1 MAFEA
6 YVLAVDAELGR
17 EFEAG
22 LGESRDSLRRLESA
36 AQVLDL
42 APRDALLRVV
52 LAVEDAARLDVA
64 WWREVRRRAPQA
76 QLLVLARRCDD
87 EMWRRWTL
95 LGGLGVLR
103 PPFTVSDLEA
113 EFATEPAITAMFRRH
128 PRLGAH
134 GKTMFRYTVP
144 SDPQFIPGIVHVV
157 AILAMEFGFE
167 VADYATNI
175 PLALDEAVSN
185 AIKHGNKRDARKRV
199 EIEGQ
204 VDGESLRIKVR
215 DEGEG
220 FERDHTHDPLDPA
233 NLLAPNG
240 RGLFLIE
247 SLMDD
252 VKYTQ
257 DGRCIEMVKRAHPAP
272 TAAKPAKAARGGR

>member
-6 YVLAVDAELGR
+6 YLLAVDAELTR
-17 EFEAG
+17 EFEAA
-22 LGESRDSLRRLESA
+22 LGESRESLRRLDSA
-36 AQVLDL
+36 AQLL
-42 APRDALLRVV
+42 TQAAEGSLLRAVV
-52 LAVEDAARLDVA
+52 AVDDAARLDVV
-64 WWREVRRRAPQA
+64 WWRAVRSRAPQA
-76 QLLVLARRCDD
+76 QLLVVARHCDD

-103 PPFTVSDLEA
+103 PPFAALDLEA
-113 EFATEPAITAMFRRH
+113 EFASEPAITAMFRRH

-157 AILAMEFGFE
+157 AILAMEFGFQ
-167 VADYATNI
+167 VDDYATSI
-175 PLALDEAVSN
+175 PLALDEAISN
-185 AIKHGNKRDARKRV
+185 AIKHGNKRDAKKRV

-204 VDGESLRIKVR
+204 VDGESLRVKVR
-215 DEGEG
+215 DEGAG
-220 FERDHTHDPLDPA
+220 FERDLSHDPLDPT

-252 VKYTQ
+252 MKFTQ
-257 DGRCIEMVKRAHPAP
+257 DGRCIEMIKRARPEPVA
-272 TAAKPAKAARGGR
+272 AKAARGGR